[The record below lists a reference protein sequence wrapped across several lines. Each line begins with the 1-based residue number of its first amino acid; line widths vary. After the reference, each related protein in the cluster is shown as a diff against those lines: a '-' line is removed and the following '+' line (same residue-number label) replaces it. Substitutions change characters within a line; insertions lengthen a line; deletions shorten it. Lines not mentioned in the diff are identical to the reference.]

1 IARLKAQVEALSQ
14 PQASPPPAVSQ
25 TLPASRATASASP
38 EPAPA
43 PAADAGTKVTWKGA
57 PEVSGEGG
65 WSFKPRGRLQLDTG
79 WIGAP
84 SSLDA
89 GDSLGLATEVRRAF
103 LGVGGTLPGGFGYRL
118 EADFAGD
125 SVELTDAF
133 LTYEAAE
140 GLTLL
145 LGHHKPFFGLEEET

>member
-1 IARLKAQVEALSQ
+1 MRLLFPALLAASALVTVPASAQTDDLAAVQPQIADLEAETARLKAQVQDLSQ
-14 PQASPPPAVSQ
+14 PKAAPVPAPPAAV
-25 TLPASRATASASP
+25 PA
-38 EPAPA
+38 A
-43 PAADAGTKVTWKGA
+43 PAASDMAEPAAAADGGTRVTWKGA

-118 EADFAGD
+118 EADF
-125 SVELTDAF
+125 
-133 LTYEAAE
+133 
-140 GLTLL
+140 
-145 LGHHKPFFGLEEET
+145 